1 MHIKFIPSQ
10 SYSNLDSKKIE
21 LLLSKQLQKLPLE
34 EREFEKRIFN
44 LKKFVE
50 VV

>member
-10 SYSNLDSKKIE
+10 SYASLETKKIE
-21 LLLSKQLQKLPLE
+21 LLLSKQLQNLPLE
-34 EREFEKRIFN
+34 EKEFEKRIFN